1 MTHHI
6 SLKVKK
12 NEGVVEMPEG
22 KHEITMEV
30 PIEKVWNFVK
40 DMDNWAP
47 LLPGYIS
54 HDKINE
60 HQSNWSFKET
70 IGVLKKKISLQVSIK
85 EWIEPTR
92 VTFELKGI
100 NENINGNGYFKAE
113 ALGQNTTKM
122 TGYLEMTA
130 EGALAPVMNAV
141 MKTSLPKSGQELTTA
156 IAQKLE
162 ERKAYR

>member
-1 MTHHI
+1 
-6 SLKVKK
+6 
-12 NEGVVEMPEG
+12 MPEG
-22 KHEITMEV
+22 KHDIVIDV
-30 PIEKVWNFVK
+30 PIEKVWDFVK

-54 HDKINE
+54 HEKLNE
-60 HQSNWSFKET
+60 KQSNWTFKET
-70 IGVLKKKISLQVSIK
+70 VGVLKKKISLQVSIR

-92 VTFELKGI
+92 VTFDLKGI
-100 NENINGNGYFKAE
+100 NENLTGNGYFNAE
-113 ALGQNTTKM
+113 ALGKNRTKM

-141 MKTSLPKSGQELTTA
+141 MKTSLPKSGQELTTS

-162 ERKAYR
+162 ERKVIR

>member
-1 MTHHI
+1 
-6 SLKVKK
+6 
-12 NEGVVEMPEG
+12 
-22 KHEITMEV
+22 
-30 PIEKVWNFVK
+30 
-40 DMDNWAP
+40 MDNWAP

-54 HDKINE
+54 HEKLNE
-60 HQSNWSFKET
+60 KQSNWTFKET
-70 IGVLKKKISLQVSIK
+70 VGVLKKKISLQVTIK

-92 VTFELKGI
+92 VTFDLKGI
-100 NENINGNGYFKAE
+100 NENLTGSGYFKAE
-113 ALGQNTTKM
+113 ILAQNKTKM

-162 ERKAYR
+162 ARKALR

>member
-1 MTHHI
+1 
-6 SLKVKK
+6 
-12 NEGVVEMPEG
+12 MPEG
-22 KHEITMEV
+22 KHDIVIDV
-30 PIEKVWNFVK
+30 PIEQVWDFVK

-54 HDKINE
+54 HEKLNE
-60 HQSNWSFKET
+60 KQSNWTFKET
-70 IGVLKKKISLQVSIK
+70 VGVLKKKISLQVTIK

-92 VTFELKGI
+92 VTFDLKGI
-100 NENINGNGYFKAE
+100 NENLSGNGYFNAE
-113 ALGQNTTKM
+113 ALDKNRTKM

-162 ERKAYR
+162 ERKVIR